1 MPGHPLIF
9 SFWRA
14 VFVWEF
20 SFPLL
25 LSFTYRIFIY
35 VYIFLFCTLVKR
47 IIKLNLNYL
56 TLTNTPPPPPP
67 LKLNLFEDLNP
78 PLASVSAFRKMKI
91 YTFVLGVIKSTAFTQ
106 QIPAIALKYLFALPA
121 FLCIQMSYFHGLT
134 RKEGERETSKWK
146 TKLRENLTWN
156 YGNAESIACEK
167 TPGGAGRGTRDR
179 PSPFLSPPLSVYSRL
194 IATLFPGSLPCLSGR
209 EGNNPGNEVG
219 FIALSSS

>member
-67 LKLNLFEDLNP
+67 LKSNLFEDLNP

-167 TPGGAGRGTRDR
+167 TPGGAGRGTRYR
-179 PSPFLSPPLSVYSRL
+179 PSSCPSPPVSVCSRL
-194 IATLFPGSLPCLSGR
+194 MATSFPSSLSCPSGR
-209 EGNNPGNEVG
+209 EGDNPGNEIG
-219 FIALSSS
+219 FIAFSST